1 MKVPGGTLVLVAD
14 GEKAL
19 FLRNVG
25 DERSPNLQVE
35 RRTCQENPPTG
46 EQGTDR
52 PGRMPD
58 TGVRQRSA
66 MEETDW
72 HMLEKDRF
80 AAELADMLYRRAN
93 ANDFDRLVVCA
104 APHTL
109 GELRR
114 QFHKIVAGRIIGEI
128 DKDLTNMPVGRIEH
142 LLGKTS

>member
-1 MKVPGGTLVLVAD
+1 MKIPTGTLILIAD

-25 DERSPNLQVE
+25 DERSPNLEVE
-35 RRTCQENPPTG
+35 RRRQKENPPTA

-52 PGRMPD
+52 PGRRPD
-58 TGVRQRSA
+58 PGTRQMSA

-80 AAELADMLYRRAN
+80 AAELAEMLYRRAN
-93 ANDFDRLVVCA
+93 GSEFDRLVVCA

-114 QFHKIVAGRIIGEI
+114 RFHKIVGDRIIGEI
-128 DKDLTNMPVGRIEH
+128 DKDLTNVPVGKIEQ
-142 LLGKTS
+142 LLLRMA